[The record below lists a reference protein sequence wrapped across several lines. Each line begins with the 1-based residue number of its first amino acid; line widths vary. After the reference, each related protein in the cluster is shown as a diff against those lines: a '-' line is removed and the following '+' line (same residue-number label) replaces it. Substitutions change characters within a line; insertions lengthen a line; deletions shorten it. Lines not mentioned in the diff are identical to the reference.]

1 MNLYIYSDESGVF
14 DRKHNQIY
22 VFGGIIC
29 NAKEKRDEYARI
41 YRGVEKQ
48 IYTDKGIDP
57 GTELKA
63 AVLDVNSKRRL
74 YGSMKNAHKF
84 GVVIDQQKVNG
95 NIFNSKKSKQ
105 RFLDYAYKIA
115 VKRKLQ
121 QLIGSGMLNARSVE
135 NIYFC
140 LDQHTTATD
149 GKYELREALEQE
161 LVYGTFNMDYSAFFP
176 PIFKQKVCIDLR
188 FYDSRKQPL
197 IRAADIIANRL
208 WHAALDN
215 NAKALSSDKFKITF
229 LP

>member
-1 MNLYIYSDESGVF
+1 MNLFVYSDESGVF
-14 DRKHNQIY
+14 DRAHNQIY

-29 NAKEKRDEYARI
+29 ATKEKRDEYTRI

-48 IYTDKGIDP
+48 IYADKGIDP

-63 AVLDVNSKRRL
+63 SVLDTSTKRRL

-95 NIFNSKKSKQ
+95 NVFNSKKSKQ
-105 RFLDYAYKIA
+105 RYLDYAYKIA

-121 QLIGSGMLNARSVE
+121 QLIGSGTLNARSIE

-149 GKYELREALEQE
+149 GKYELREAIESE
-161 LVYGTFNMDYSAFFP
+161 LVNGTFNMDYSAFFP
-176 PIFKQKVCIDLR
+176 PLFKQRVCIDLR
-188 FYDSRKQPL
+188 FYDSKDQPL

-208 WHAALDN
+208 WHAAIGGK
-215 NAKALSSDKFKITF
+215 AKGLNDDKFKVTF